1 MITYWNFHGYFLYLG
16 GGGYDNSFVQAYVFL
31 ETFSPFS
38 NVVHGLT
45 VVQLVFTVVQ
55 RLV

>member
-1 MITYWNFHGYFLYLG
+1 MITYWNFHGYLG
-16 GGGYDNSFVQAYVFL
+16 GGYVDSFVQAYVFL
-31 ETFSPFS
+31 ETFSPLS
-38 NVVHGLT
+38 DVVHGLT